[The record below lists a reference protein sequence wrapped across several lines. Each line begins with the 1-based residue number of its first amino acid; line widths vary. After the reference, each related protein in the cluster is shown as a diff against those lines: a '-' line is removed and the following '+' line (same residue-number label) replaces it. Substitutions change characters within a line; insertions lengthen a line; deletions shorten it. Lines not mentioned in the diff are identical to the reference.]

1 MKKII
6 LIVSSLI
13 LLLFSLMT
21 LSTPYKDTEEGLIV
35 SEAPEITAT
44 PKPTPRPSPT
54 PTPTPEPTPS
64 PGEQIAQYALQFEGY
79 PYVYGEESPEKGFDC
94 SGLVFYVYKEFGYPL
109 YRTAS
114 DMHKNG
120 EEVKPEDIQ
129 PGDIL
134 LFKKGYWIYHAGLYL
149 GDNQFI
155 HAQDEANGVVVSWID
170 DYSNRGIEIRRIVG
184 TMEPYESEPLIAD

>member
-1 MKKII
+1 MKKTI
-6 LIVSSLI
+6 LIISSFL
-13 LLLFSLMT
+13 LLLFSLIAISSPHESVVEIPAVAEVSEIP
-21 LSTPYKDTEEGLIV
+21 STPV
-35 SEAPEITAT
+35 PTA
-44 PKPTPRPSPT
+44 KPSPT
-54 PTPTPEPTPS
+54 PTPTPEPTLS
-64 PGEQIAQYALQFEGY
+64 PGEEIACFARQFEGY

-120 EEVKPEDIQ
+120 QEVKPEDIQ

-170 DYSNRGIEIRRIVG
+170 DYSDRGIEIRRIVG
-184 TMEPYESEPLIAD
+184 TMEPYKEAPLIAD